1 MNINRHFVK
10 TSKVMSREDLIKTT
24 IENIKL
30 LSDKRVQEVS
40 DYVSFLASR
49 IENKIIT
56 EGIKTLTSNSK
67 TYEFLHD
74 EEELYQVND
83 LKEIYK

>member
-1 MNINRHFVK
+1 MSLK
-10 TSKVMSREDLIKTT
+10 TPIVMSREELIKTI
-24 IENIKL
+24 IEKINQ
-30 LSDKRVQEVS
+30 LSDKRIQEVS

-49 IENKIIT
+49 IDDEMIL
-56 EGIKTLTSNSK
+56 EGIKTITSNSK

-83 LKEIYK
+83 LKEKYK